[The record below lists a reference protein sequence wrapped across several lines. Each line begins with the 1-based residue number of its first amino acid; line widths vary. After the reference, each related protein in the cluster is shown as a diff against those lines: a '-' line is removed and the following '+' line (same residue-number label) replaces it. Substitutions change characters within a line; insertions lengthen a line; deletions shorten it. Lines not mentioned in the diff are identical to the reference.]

1 MARLPRLRPPRRL
14 AHGEEASLVEH
25 LDELRQRLFVCI
37 GALVVGAV
45 IGFTIHSHLIHWLQ
59 LTLPTKY
66 RGHLTVLSP
75 FESFTTVLWIS
86 IYFGVILALPVILW
100 QTWSFFV
107 PAVNDMHVKMMKWFV
122 LFATILAVC
131 GIAFGYVIVLPA
143 AERFLTNF
151 DTVQLHYIPQAK
163 PFFSFCVNI
172 MLAMALVFELP
183 VFVIGLT
190 QLGIMETRTLRKN
203 RRIGYFVCI
212 VLGLCLPGVDLVSTF
227 FEVAPLVVLYEV
239 SIWVAVI
246 LERRSQKRL
255 QTALEA

>member
-59 LTLPTKY
+59 LTLPAKY

-86 IYFGVILALPVILW
+86 IYFGVILALPIILW
-100 QTWSFFV
+100 QSWSFFI
-107 PAVNDMHVKMMKWFV
+107 PAVGDTQARLMKWFV
-122 LFATILAVC
+122 LFATILALC
-131 GIAFGYVIVLPA
+131 GVAFGYEIVLPA

-151 DTVQLHYIPQAK
+151 DNVQLHCIPQAK

-183 VFVIGLT
+183 VFVVGLT
-190 QLGIMETRTLRKN
+190 QLGILQTRTLRKN
-203 RRIGYFVCI
+203 RRIGYFICI
-212 VLGLCLPGVDLVSTF
+212 VVGLTLPGVDLVSTF
-227 FEVAPLVVLYEV
+227 FEVTPLVVLYEI
-239 SIWVAVI
+239 SIWLSVI
-246 LERRSQKRL
+246 LERRSRKRL
-255 QTALEA
+255 QT